1 MLRRLISTA
10 SLALIAACSSST
22 TNNNQ
27 NPNSGLPVAG
37 TGGTPTSAAGTASGG
52 TSASGSGGTAPVA
65 GTGGTLGG
73 GSGGVAASG
82 ASGTGGTAPT
92 GGTGGGGGEAV
103 GGAGGAAGSGG
114 SGGGGTVPP
123 AIVID
128 PGRMNRQDIE
138 FNVTDADATATGF
151 HGGNQLAS
159 FDGSKTVQGYLVIT
173 MGGIGGGPHTGGAYQ
188 WAVGR
193 GFHAFS
199 PDIVTSPGGG
209 GNGGLIY
216 AESWS
221 GQDLT
226 DVVNVTPQ
234 NGAMGRTKSAI
245 AYLITNDPGAG
256 WEYYLDSNGEV
267 LWNRVIIWGYSW
279 GGQAAFAASKFVAA
293 HRIVPTSA
301 PNIPTE
307 EPESAWITEMPNL
320 TDPANMYAINDGED
334 EFWAVLETAGW
345 IGPPTRIFDGGDLL
359 IPRPFN
365 GAHML
370 DMDGGHTEFCS
381 LPNPAYDAACDE
393 AFGTVP

>member
-1 MLRRLISTA
+1 MLRRLITTTG
-10 SLALIAACSSST
+10 LTLIAACSSAT
-22 TNNNQ
+22 PNNQ
-27 NPNSGLPVAG
+27 NTTSTGGVANPG
-37 TGGTPTSAAGTASGG
+37 TGGTTSTAGTASGG
-52 TSASGSGGTAPVA
+52 APIGVAGNGGTTVGNAGTQGTA
-65 GTGGTLGG
+65 GTGGTGG
-73 GSGGVAASG
+73 TPG
-82 ASGTGGTAPT
+82 ASGTGGTLSIAGS
-92 GGTGGGGGEAV
+92 GGVA
-103 GGAGGAAGSGG
+103 AGGAAGAAGTGG
-114 SGGGGTVPP
+114 SGGTGTSPP
-123 AIVID
+123 TIVID
-128 PGRMNRQDIE
+128 PARMNRQDIE
-138 FNVTDADATATGF
+138 FNVTDADATASGF

-226 DVVNVTPQ
+226 GVVDVTPQ
-234 NGAMGRTKSAI
+234 NGAMGRTKSAL
-245 AYLITNDPGAG
+245 AYLTTNDPGAG

-301 PNIPTE
+301 PNIPTD
-307 EPESAWITEMPNL
+307 EPESAWITEMPNM

-334 EFWAVLETAGW
+334 EFWTVLETAGW

>member
-1 MLRRLISTA
+1 
-10 SLALIAACSSST
+10 
-22 TNNNQ
+22 
-27 NPNSGLPVAG
+27 
-37 TGGTPTSAAGTASGG
+37 
-52 TSASGSGGTAPVA
+52 
-65 GTGGTLGG
+65 
-73 GSGGVAASG
+73 
-82 ASGTGGTAPT
+82 
-92 GGTGGGGGEAV
+92 
-103 GGAGGAAGSGG
+103 
-114 SGGGGTVPP
+114 
-123 AIVID
+123 
-128 PGRMNRQDIE
+128 MNRQDIQ
-138 FNVTDADATATGF
+138 FNVTDADPTASGF

-234 NGAMGRTKSAI
+234 NGAMGRTKAAL
-245 AYLITNDPGAG
+245 AYLTTNDPGAG
-256 WEYYLDSNGEV
+256 REYYLDSNGEV

-301 PNIPTE
+301 PNIPTD
-307 EPESAWITEMPNL
+307 EPESAWITEMPNM

-345 IGPPTRIFDGGDLL
+345 IGPPVRIADSGNTLL
-359 IPRPFN
+359 VQRPFN
-365 GAHML
+365 GSHML
-370 DMDGGHTEFCS
+370 DMTGGHTEFCS
-381 LPNPAYDAACDE
+381 LPGEAFDAACDE